1 MVPFLVQSNVI
12 RFLVQPNV
20 VPLFGSTKCR
30 SFFGSAE
37 CGSFFGSAEGGSCF
51 WFNGLHSCSYIGP
64 DKVAPAKRTTMETL
78 GRCPQER
85 KPFRA
90 PGIRRT
96 PRMRLS
102 IGYLRSRVESH
113 TGGL

>member
-1 MVPFLVQSNVI
+1 MWFLCLVQPNVGP
-12 RFLVQPNV
+12 FLVQPNV
-20 VPLFGSTKCR
+20 VP
-30 SFFGSAE
+30 
-37 CGSFFGSAEGGSCF
+37 FFGSAEGGSCF

-113 TGGL
+113 TGGI